1 VGALFGLIGNHGG
14 TLPVARLFYGLT
26 LLVPVAAW
34 LDWTGAGPVP
44 IFVTSCLAILPLAG
58 LMGEATEQLAHRSGP
73 GLGGLL
79 NATFGNAAELIIGII
94 ALRAGETEI
103 VKASITGSILGN
115 LLMVLGLAMLVGGW
129 TRQELRFNKLAAETG
144 GGMMLLAT
152 VALVLPAIYARVATH
167 PNPDHIE
174 SLSLD
179 ISYVLIATYA
189 ASLLFQFRTHRKL
202 VAPAAAEQHEPADGH
217 GHTAEPGKPVDAP
230 WSLARS
236 LVTLVAAAAAIGVVS
251 EFLVGA
257 VDEAGHLLGLG
268 KVFMGVIVIAVVGNA
283 AEHSTAILVA
293 RKGQMDLAL
302 GIAMGSA
309 MQIALF
315 VAPVL
320 VIAGHLIGHT
330 MGLEFTVLE
339 VSAVMLSVM
348 AVSYLVLDGRT
359 NWFEGVQLLAI
370 YTILAMTF
378 YFL

>member
-1 VGALFGLIGNHGG
+1 MAETPVTAPRLIHGL
-14 TLPVARLFYGLT
+14 A
-26 LLVPVAAW
+26 LLVPVAGW
-34 LDWTGAGPVP
+34 LDWIGAGPVP
-44 IFVTSCLAILPLAG
+44 VFIVSCLAILPLAG
-58 LMGEATEQLAHRSGP
+58 LMGEATEQLAERSGP

-79 NATFGNAAELIIGII
+79 NATFGNAAELIIGFM
-94 ALRAGETEI
+94 ALRAGETAI

-129 TRQELRFNKLAAETG
+129 RRQELTFNRLAAESAG
-144 GGMMLLAT
+144 GTMLLAV
-152 VALVLPAIYARVATH
+152 VALVLPAIYAQVTEHSSPA
-167 PNPDHIE
+167 HIE

-179 ISYVLIATYA
+179 ISFVLIATYA
-189 ASLLFQFRTHRKL
+189 ASLVFQFRTHRGL
-202 VAPAAAEQHEPADGH
+202 VAPAAPPAAGGRRRDEH
-217 GHTAEPGKPVDAP
+217 DDDRELVDSVTGRSPAA
-230 WSLARS
+230 WTVTRS
-236 LVTLVAAAAAIGVVS
+236 LVTLVVAAAAIGVVS

-257 VDEAGHLLGLG
+257 VDEAGAELGLS

-320 VIAGHLIGHT
+320 VIAGHLIGHP

-348 AVSYLVLDGRT
+348 TVSYLVLDGRT

-370 YTILAMTF
+370 YAILAMTF

>member
-1 VGALFGLIGNHGG
+1 MAETPVTAPRLIHGL
-14 TLPVARLFYGLT
+14 A
-26 LLVPVAAW
+26 LLVPVAGW
-34 LDWTGAGPVP
+34 LDWIGAGPVP
-44 IFVTSCLAILPLAG
+44 VFIVSCLAILPLAG
-58 LMGEATEQLAHRSGP
+58 LMGEATEQLAERSGA

-79 NATFGNAAELIIGII
+79 NATFGNAAELIIGFM
-94 ALRAGETEI
+94 ALRAGETAI

-129 TRQELRFNKLAAETG
+129 RRQELTFNRLAAESA
-144 GGMMLLAT
+144 GGMMLLAV
-152 VALVLPAIYARVATH
+152 VALVLPAIYAQVTEHSSPA
-167 PNPDHIE
+167 HIE

-179 ISYVLIATYA
+179 ISFVLIATYA
-189 ASLLFQFRTHRKL
+189 ASLVFQFRTHRGL
-202 VAPAAAEQHEPADGH
+202 VAPAAPPAASGGRRDEDDDDG
-217 GHTAEPGKPVDAP
+217 ELVDSVMGRSPAA
-230 WSLARS
+230 WTVTRS

-257 VDEAGHLLGLG
+257 VDEAGAELGLS

-320 VIAGHLIGHT
+320 VIAGHLIGHP

-348 AVSYLVLDGRT
+348 TVSYLVLDGRT

-370 YTILAMTF
+370 YAILAMTF